1 MICTPVV
8 CHRGSGDGSD
18 AEGQPQHSPKTRH
31 CSSKARAQRCPVNHP
46 LGIASTSLESHTRK
60 QGQPRTV
67 SCQEKQRGKKGEKHA
82 GQEGQFFHVALGI
95 SLERWQVP
103 ACSLLPETPIPA
115 CPPTPCAPDVT
126 FLPAHHHAAAPRQ
139 FPVGSRGA
147 GDG

>member
-31 CSSKARAQRCPVNHP
+31 CSSKAKAQRCPVNHP